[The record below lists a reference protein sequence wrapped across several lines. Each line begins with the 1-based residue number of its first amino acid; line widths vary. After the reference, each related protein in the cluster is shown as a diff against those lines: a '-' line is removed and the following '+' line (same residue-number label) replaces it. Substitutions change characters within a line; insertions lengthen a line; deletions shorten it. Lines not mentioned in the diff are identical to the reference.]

1 MPRLKRYIQRSFT
14 TVSNEFLRDQELSLV
29 ERGLLITL
37 LSLPDGWNMS
47 GRGLAAI
54 LPDGRDKVFNTLK
67 KLETKGYLKREN
79 IRENGHFVDVEYQ
92 FCDSPVFKEENEKK
106 EKEKDAK
113 KASAK
118 KKKQKEGQ
126 LENAKKAQELLSEEN
141 IKENKAEFEEAFNSL
156 KGESLKEYIAENV
169 FEKKRIKK
177 ETGISDTD
185 FNEIVDVF
193 SKIIEREEKKRSEL
207 SKASILDILFL
218 CEKIQDSENKA
229 AIIEEYFLNEELFLK

>member
-54 LPDGRDKVFNTLK
+54 LPDGRDKIFNTLK
-67 KLETKGYLKREN
+67 KLEIKGYLKREN

-106 EKEKDAK
+106 EKEKEAK

-118 KKKQKEGQ
+118 KKKKKEEQ
-126 LENAKKAQELLSEEN
+126 CENAKKAQELLLGEN
-141 IKENKAEFEEAFNSL
+141 IRGNANEIEKAFSLL

-169 FEKKRIKK
+169 FEQKTLK
-177 ETGISDTD
+177 ETGITDAD
-185 FNEIVDVF
+185 FNEIIEVF
-193 SKIIEREEKKRSEL
+193 SKIVEEKEEKRSEL
-207 SKASILDILFL
+207 SKASVLDIFFLF
-218 CEKIQDSENKA
+218 EKTRETDNKA
-229 AIIEEYFLNEELFLK
+229 TIIKEYFLNEELFLK

>member
-67 KLETKGYLKREN
+67 KLEIKGYLKREN

-106 EKEKDAK
+106 EKEKEAK

-118 KKKQKEGQ
+118 KKKKKEEQ
-126 LENAKKAQELLSEEN
+126 QENAKKAQELLSEEN
-141 IKENKAEFEEAFNSL
+141 VKGNNSEIEKAFNSL

-169 FEKKRIKK
+169 FDKKRTKK

-193 SKIIEREEKKRSEL
+193 SKIIEREEEKRSEL
-207 SKASILDILFL
+207 SKVSILDLLFL
-218 CEKIQDSENKA
+218 YEKIQDSENKA

>member
-1 MPRLKRYIQRSFT
+1 MPRLKRYMQRSFT

-106 EKEKDAK
+106 EKEREVK
-113 KASAK
+113 KAFTEK
-118 KKKQKEGQ
+118 KKKKEKQ
-126 LENAKKAQELLSEEN
+126 LENAKKAQELLLEEN
-141 IKENKAEFEEAFNSL
+141 IEGNKIEIEEAFNSL
-156 KGESLKEYIAENV
+156 KGEYLKEYITKNI
-169 FEKKRIKK
+169 FEKKKVQK
-177 ETGISDTD
+177 ETGISDTE

-193 SKIIEREEKKRSEL
+193 SRIVEREEKKRSDL
-207 SKASILDILFL
+207 TKASILDILFL
-218 CEKIQDSENKA
+218 SEKIREADNKN
-229 AIIEEYFLNEELFLK
+229 AIIENYFLNEDLFLG

>member
-47 GRGLAAI
+47 GRGLASI

-67 KLETKGYLKREN
+67 KLEIKGYLKREN

-106 EKEKDAK
+106 ERAKEVK
-113 KASAK
+113 KASVK
-118 KKKQKEGQ
+118 KKKKKEEQ
-126 LENAKKAQELLSEEN
+126 LENAKKAQELLSKEN
-141 IKENKAEFEEAFNSL
+141 IEGNKNEIEEAFNSL
-156 KGESLKEYIAENV
+156 KGEKLKEYISENI
-169 FEKKRIKK
+169 FEKKKIQK
-177 ETGISDTD
+177 EVEISDTD

-193 SKIIEREEKKRSEL
+193 SKIIEKEEEKRREL
-207 SKASILDILFL
+207 SKASVLDILFL
-218 CEKIQDSENKA
+218 FEKTQGVDNKT